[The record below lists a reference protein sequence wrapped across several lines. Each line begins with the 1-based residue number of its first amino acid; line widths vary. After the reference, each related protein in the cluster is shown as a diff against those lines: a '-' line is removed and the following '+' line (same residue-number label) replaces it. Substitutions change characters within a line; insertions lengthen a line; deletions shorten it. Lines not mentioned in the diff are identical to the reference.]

1 MRSLDR
7 LRKWTDVGMVES
19 GKIELPGPTA
29 ARTALMASRSILS
42 ASRACQVH
50 HTRQYDV
57 VTCEATS
64 RTRRKGK
71 KWPSGSGLGLKI
83 KGKDLALF
91 SRDPPYSSVLMFAF
105 GDRNCEMR

>member
-1 MRSLDR
+1 MRSLDG

-50 HTRQYDV
+50 TRY
-57 VTCEATS
+57 
-64 RTRRKGK
+64 
-71 KWPSGSGLGLKI
+71 
-83 KGKDLALF
+83 
-91 SRDPPYSSVLMFAF
+91 
-105 GDRNCEMR
+105 GDMRSNEQNKT